1 MFLNVKNIFKISISA
16 SAPHSAATRPSTHRS
31 EADADDAD
39 GCRHFFCRVRVH
51 RIRVRVLSSQGR
63 AKARQSLSLE
73 ANTLTSTVV
82 RTVASTLGCLHQAK
96 ENIEKLWKTTKFRAK
111 KKWTRDMQHLAT
123 IFNPFL
129 GTVSLPSSPRL
140 CISTAM
146 VHLGKMLL
154 EVGSLKKNEA
164 ENMSTQYKYK
174 QITNNIYILNVGPYC
189 KHVVGMFE
197 LFQGIQRNDKANGRI
212 FGGNRQP
219 QASSR
224 KKIATQGLSNTCI
237 SSTLESSLHC
247 AFFMFLSPQKA
258 LAKGCSHLRY
268 YVYI

>member
-1 MFLNVKNIFKISISA
+1 
-16 SAPHSAATRPSTHRS
+16 
-31 EADADDAD
+31 
-39 GCRHFFCRVRVH
+39 
-51 RIRVRVLSSQGR
+51 
-63 AKARQSLSLE
+63 
-73 ANTLTSTVV
+73 
-82 RTVASTLGCLHQAK
+82 
-96 ENIEKLWKTTKFRAK
+96 
-111 KKWTRDMQHLAT
+111 MQHLAT

-164 ENMSTQYKYK
+164 ENMSTQYK

-189 KHVVGMFE
+189 KHVVSMFE

-224 KKIATQGLSNTCI
+224 KKIATQGLSNTCT

-258 LAKGCSHLRY
+258 LAKGCNHLRY
-268 YVYI
+268 HVYIYILYIYDIYIYIYIIYIWYIYILYIYVCVCYIFWNGITFMGRPTTSCSKALRPWLPQCDHPAG